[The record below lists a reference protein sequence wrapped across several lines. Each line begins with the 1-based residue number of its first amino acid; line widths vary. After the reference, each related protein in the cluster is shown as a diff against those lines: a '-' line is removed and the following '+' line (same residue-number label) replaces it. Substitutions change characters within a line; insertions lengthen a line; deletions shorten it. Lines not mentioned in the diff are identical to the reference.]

1 VYHVI
6 AQFRPYLQGKGY
18 RKPHAL
24 LVKAGI
30 HSSTANR
37 ILYDNVRSFR
47 LDHIEKLCKIL
58 ICEPQDLLLWIPEKG
73 EPLAETHP
81 LHNLKQQ
88 EPVVNWKETLN
99 TMPYKQLKQVTK
111 AIVENANTG
120 M

>member
-1 VYHVI
+1 MLSLHLGPI
-6 AQFRPYLQGKGY
+6 FKARGIES
-18 RKPHAL
+18 PHAL

-30 HSSTANR
+30 HSATANR
-37 ILYDNVRSFR
+37 ILYGNVRSLR

-58 ICEPQDLLLWIPEKG
+58 ICEPQDLLLWTPDKD
-73 EPLAETHP
+73 EPLAATHP

-88 EPVVNWKETLN
+88 EQVVNWKETLD

-111 AIVENANTG
+111 AIVEKANTG

>member
-1 VYHVI
+1 MLSLNLGPI
-6 AQFRPYLQGKGY
+6 FKARGIES
-18 RKPHAL
+18 PHAL

-30 HSSTANR
+30 HSATANR
-37 ILYDNVRSFR
+37 ILYSNVRGLR

-58 ICEPQDLLLWIPEKG
+58 ICEPQDLLLWTPDKG
-73 EPLAETHP
+73 ETLAATHP

-88 EPVVNWKETLN
+88 EPVVNWKETLD

-111 AIVENANTG
+111 AIVEKANTG